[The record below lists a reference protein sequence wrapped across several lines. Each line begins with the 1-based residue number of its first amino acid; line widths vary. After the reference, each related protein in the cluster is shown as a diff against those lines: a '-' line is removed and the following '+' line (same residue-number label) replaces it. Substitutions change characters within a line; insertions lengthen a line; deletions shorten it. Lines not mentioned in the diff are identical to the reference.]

1 MTDPSRRP
9 PALQGTL
16 IDDDTLLDLDALV
29 RACRLSVVE
38 VETWVAEGVV
48 APRGAAREEWRFDGY
63 ALRRLRTAVR
73 LARDLELNPPGVA
86 LALELLDEIAALRA
100 ELTRR

>member
-1 MTDPSRRP
+1 MNDPTRRS

-16 IDDDTLLDLDALV
+16 IDDDNLLDLEALL

-48 APRGAAREEWRFDGY
+48 SPRGGAPEAWRFDGT
-63 ALRRLRTAVR
+63 ALRRLRTAAR
-73 LARDLELNPPGVA
+73 LSRDLEVNPPGVA